1 MNVQKN
7 PLEWTVFAAALA
19 IVAGCV
25 AVLVT
30 MTMRTSDTPAD
41 LVVTLGRPER
51 VSSGFRVPVQV
62 RNTGDSTAA
71 DVRVDVTLEAEGKEV
86 ERADLTIAF
95 VPRRSDRDGFVMFR
109 RDPACCEIVA
119 RAVGF
124 EEP

>member
-7 PLEWTVFAAALA
+7 PLEWTVFAASLV

-25 AVLVT
+25 AVLVA
-30 MTMRTSDTPAD
+30 MMLRTSDRPAD

-62 RNTGDSTAA
+62 RNAGDATAA
-71 DVRVDVTLEAEGKEV
+71 EVHVEVTLESGGEEV

-95 VPRRSDRDGFVMFR
+95 VPRRSDRKGFVMFR
-109 RDPACCEIVA
+109 RDPSCCRITGS
-119 RAVGF
+119 AVGF

>member
-25 AVLVT
+25 AVLVA
-30 MTMRTSDTPAD
+30 MMLRTSDRPAD

-62 RNTGDSTAA
+62 RNAGDVTAA
-71 DVRVDVTLEAEGKEV
+71 EVHVEVTLGSGEEEV

-95 VPRRSDRDGFVMFR
+95 VPRRSDRHGFVMFR
-109 RDPACCEIVA
+109 RDPSCCEITGS
-119 RAVGF
+119 AVGF